1 MSVPNEISRARD
13 ESPVTL
19 CAVGSSFERYGC

>member
-13 ESPVTL
+13 ESPITL
-19 CAVGSSFERYGC
+19 WFVGSSFERYKC